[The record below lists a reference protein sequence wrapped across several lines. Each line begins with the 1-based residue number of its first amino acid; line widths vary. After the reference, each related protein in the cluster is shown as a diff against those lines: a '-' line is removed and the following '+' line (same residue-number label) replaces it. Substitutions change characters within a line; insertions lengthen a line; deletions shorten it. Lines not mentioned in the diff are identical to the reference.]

1 MKILVISG
9 FLGAG
14 KTTFIRELVR
24 RNAGEIA
31 VFENEYGSV
40 GVDGDVLKNSAET
53 GQVNIWEM
61 AEGCICCSM
70 KGDFTASVLTIANTV
85 DSDYLVIEP
94 TGVGMLSNVIESLN
108 RITYERI
115 QILKPLTL
123 VDGLSFQRYRAKY
136 TELYLDQI
144 RNASY
149 LAITKMEQA
158 SAEEVRHLIGE
169 LRKINPSAEICPT
182 HYKDADDAWW
192 EQLLRSAADV
202 GEPKSELRS
211 ATPQT
216 ETQLPDTFSMEKAY
230 VGAPEPF
237 LLFLEALIRG
247 RYGNIIR
254 AKGLIPAGACA
265 LRFDVADGRYSVR
278 LEDPDSAVQETDQ
291 NAVAVFIG
299 HGIAKQAIR
308 RVIHQKN
315 IAQRGKIRFTAA
327 VNQR

>member
-1 MKILVISG
+1 
-9 FLGAG
+9 
-14 KTTFIRELVR
+14 
-24 RNAGEIA
+24 
-31 VFENEYGSV
+31 
-40 GVDGDVLKNSAET
+40 
-53 GQVNIWEM
+53 
-61 AEGCICCSM
+61 
-70 KGDFTASVLTIANTV
+70 
-85 DSDYLVIEP
+85 
-94 TGVGMLSNVIESLN
+94 MLSNVIESLN

-192 EQLLRSAADV
+192 EQLLHSAADDSA
-202 GEPKSELRS
+202 PKSEIGS
-211 ATPQT
+211 ATPQA
-216 ETQLPDTFSMEKAY
+216 ETRLPDTFSMEKAY

-265 LRFDVADGRYSVR
+265 LRFDAADGRYSVR
-278 LEDPDSAVQETDQ
+278 LEDPKSAEETDQ

-299 HGIAKQAIR
+299 HGIAK
-308 RVIHQKN
+308 
-315 IAQRGKIRFTAA
+315 
-327 VNQR
+327 

>member
-1 MKILVISG
+1 MG
-9 FLGAG
+9 
-14 KTTFIRELVR
+14 T
-24 RNAGEIA
+24 
-31 VFENEYGSV
+31 
-40 GVDGDVLKNSAET
+40 
-53 GQVNIWEM
+53 
-61 AEGCICCSM
+61 
-70 KGDFTASVLTIANTV
+70 
-85 DSDYLVIEP
+85 
-94 TGVGMLSNVIESLN
+94 LSNVIESLN
-108 RITYERI
+108 RITYECI
-115 QILKPLTL
+115 QLLKPLTL
-123 VDGLSFQRYRAKY
+123 VDGLSFEHCRVEY
-136 TELYLDQI
+136 TELYLEQI

-182 HYKDADDAWW
+182 HYKDAEEAWW
-192 EQLLRSAADV
+192 EKLLTGAADV
-202 GEPKSELRS
+202 SEPKSETGSS
-211 ATPQT
+211 APQT

-230 VGAPEPF
+230 VDAPEPF

-278 LEDPDSAVQETDQ
+278 LEDPDSVQETDQ

-327 VNQR
+327 ANQR

>member
-1 MKILVISG
+1 MQREVQHRLTS
-9 FLGAG
+9 LAG
-14 KTTFIRELVR
+14 
-24 RNAGEIA
+24 
-31 VFENEYGSV
+31 
-40 GVDGDVLKNSAET
+40 
-53 GQVNIWEM
+53 
-61 AEGCICCSM
+61 
-70 KGDFTASVLTIANTV
+70 
-85 DSDYLVIEP
+85 
-94 TGVGMLSNVIESLN
+94 
-108 RITYERI
+108 
-115 QILKPLTL
+115 
-123 VDGLSFQRYRAKY
+123 
-136 TELYLDQI
+136 
-144 RNASY
+144 Y

-211 ATPQT
+211 ATPQA

-230 VGAPEPF
+230 VDAPEPF

-278 LEDPDSAVQETDQ
+278 LEDPESAEETDQ
-291 NAVAVFIG
+291 NAIAVFIG